1 MELCLPHQDNDQIW
15 NGYLSQQKTRPDT
28 RILRMYELGINS
40 TTNRSQDCEL
50 WIFRVAWPTKKL
62 DTVPLR
68 LIGVNFWNQRVWMCG
83 SSQKWLR
90 EQKLTTVAKKA
101 FKKRDAAVG
110 GNLRRVWFP
119 GWRERYQDFAPSPS
133 QDTKSQVRKC
143 PLPQVK
149 PTRQGLIFRR
159 SGGLALVEKWWRSI
173 ARYPPG
179 FSKGEFS
186 ERWKNSN
193 FGNYFQLSFWTV

>member
-1 MELCLPHQDNDQIW
+1 MNCEYLEVLGQLKNWTLFHWGSQVSTFGIKDCKCAALPKS
-15 NGYLSQQKTRPDT
+15 G
-28 RILRMYELGINS
+28 
-40 TTNRSQDCEL
+40 RSSL
-50 WIFRVAWPTKKL
+50 KK
-62 DTVPLR
+62 
-68 LIGVNFWNQRVWMCG
+68 
-83 SSQKWLR
+83 
-90 EQKLTTVAKKA
+90 QKLTTVAKKA

-149 PTRQGLIFRR
+149 PTRQGLIFRG